1 MDQRLTDKNVDH
13 RKHSGSNNC
22 ITKVGTTHVSDN
34 LDVGPHEDDNIDCS
48 HNHSVD
54 TLSISIGLSSPGE
67 SKQGLDSCSS
77 SNPLYNRSSSTS
89 YKIPKRSGG
98 ERKPRT
104 PADTIRRP
112 VDRRSYNQGHN
123 QQHRLDPHQRFWR
136 NNLQSAQTTVTLANR
151 WIVSL
156 LHILLDT
163 IKASA
168 ESRRIPSLHSLEYLP
183 VFVGVQGSYIRR
195 PVHRQRCSPDN
206 LIDEEEV
213 IKKRGGIAQTSIR
226 GILDELHLHRET
238 YNKKVTPR
246 TQNSKNKKVMYVN
259 LTSPYRME

>member
-1 MDQRLTDKNVDH
+1 MDQRLDDKNVNH
-13 RKHSGSNNC
+13 RQHTGFNNC

-34 LDVGPHEDDNIDCS
+34 LDVSPHENDNSDCS
-48 HNHSVD
+48 HLNSVD
-54 TLSISIGLSSPGE
+54 TLSINIGLSSPAE
-67 SKQGLDSCSS
+67 SKQGLDHCSS

-89 YKIPKRSGG
+89 SYKIPKRSGG
-98 ERKPRT
+98 GRKPRT
-104 PADTIRRP
+104 PADNIPRP
-112 VDRRSYNQGHN
+112 VDRRSYNQGQN
-123 QQHRLDPHQRFWR
+123 QQHRLDPHQGFWR
-136 NNLQSAQTTVTLANR
+136 NNLESAQTTVTLANR

-259 LTSPYRME
+259 LTSP